1 MSFSILDGF
10 ILIVL
15 AGGLLRGVMVG
26 AVRQIT
32 SLVGLLVAFLFA
44 LQFMRPIGELIATV
58 FNLTETIGLIVS
70 FVVVFVGVQLI
81 FVLLARLI
89 EQVLETLSLTLIN
102 RAAGGAVGGF
112 KAVLLLSLLFLV
124 LAAMNVPSEET
135 REKSRLY
142 DPVAQALPQT
152 VDATAG
158 WLPAAKR
165 MSDEWGEQLRPQLK
179 LPKDRSAEPEQ
190 DEESTLV
197 TPGREHTSVQSQKCK
212 DVVNFKKM

>member
-1 MSFSILDGF
+1 MPLSVLDGF

-26 AVRQIT
+26 AVRQVT

-44 LQFMRPIGELIATV
+44 LQFMRPIGELIAV
-58 FNLTETIGLIVS
+58 AFNLGDTVGLIAG

-89 EQVLETLSLTLIN
+89 EQVMETLSLTLVN

-124 LAAMNVPSEET
+124 LATMNVPSEKT
-135 REKSRLY
+135 RERSRLY
-142 DPVAQALPQT
+142 EPVAQALPQT
-152 VDATAG
+152 VEVTAG

-165 MSDEWGEQLRPQLK
+165 MSDEWGERLRPQLE
-179 LPKDRSAEPEQ
+179 LPRDRSAEPEQ
-190 DEESTLV
+190 GAESTFV
-197 TPGREHTSVQSQKCK
+197 APGREHTSIKARNSQNFI
-212 DVVNFKKM
+212 NFKKL